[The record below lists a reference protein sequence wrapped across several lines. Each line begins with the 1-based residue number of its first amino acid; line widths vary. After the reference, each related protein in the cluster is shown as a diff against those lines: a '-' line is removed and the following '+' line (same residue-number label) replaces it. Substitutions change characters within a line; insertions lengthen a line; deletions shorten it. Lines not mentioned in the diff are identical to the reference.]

1 MINKNKILWKS
12 ETHPGFRT
20 RGGNLRDTKQQTNDR
35 MTDWAGRE
43 SRTTKLCCETNR
55 WLSCWLKP
63 SPIPFF
69 YVNEGVKQLC
79 DLWGSRGKQFDALF
93 LRCCCGFDAKSR
105 IQSKS
110 KGKLTVRHWRKV
122 VCSLLWIVLSN
133 TSNCLDETQD
143 VSKWLYVHGSTMR
156 MGGYLDNLFRETYE
170 APEEMH
176 HSILIGLAASGGLQG
191 RGGRVTPERPLWG
204 STEVKLMFTRY
215 GTRRSKAA
223 VRSNRSHIKMHQVL

>member
-69 YVNEGVKQLC
+69 YVNEGVTQLC

-93 LRCCCGFDAKSR
+93 LRCCRGFDAKSR

-143 VSKWLYVHGSTMR
+143 VSKWLYVHGSTCVWAVIWIIYSEKLTKLLKKCTTAFSLVLR
-156 MGGYLDNLFRETYE
+156 RVEDCRGEE
-170 APEEMH
+170 AEW
-176 HSILIGLAASGGLQG
+176 
-191 RGGRVTPERPLWG
+191 PLNDPC
-204 STEVKLMFTRY
+204 EDQQ
-215 GTRRSKAA
+215 RS
-223 VRSNRSHIKMHQVL
+223 S

>member
-1 MINKNKILWKS
+1 MNYQCTSASSPLEWSTKTRYCEKVRLTLDLGRGEETWETPSNKQMTEWLI
-12 ETHPGFRT
+12 GQ
-20 RGGNLRDTKQQTNDR
+20 GGRAEQQNSVVKQTD
-35 MTDWAGRE
+35 DWA
-43 SRTTKLCCETNR
+43 
-55 WLSCWLKP
+55 

-93 LRCCCGFDAKSR
+93 LRCCRGFDAKSR

-143 VSKWLYVHGSTMR
+143 VSKWLYVHGSTCVWAVIWIIYSEKLTKLLKKCTTAFSLVLR
-156 MGGYLDNLFRETYE
+156 RVEDCRGEE
-170 APEEMH
+170 AEW
-176 HSILIGLAASGGLQG
+176 
-191 RGGRVTPERPLWG
+191 PLNDPC
-204 STEVKLMFTRY
+204 EDQQ
-215 GTRRSKAA
+215 RS
-223 VRSNRSHIKMHQVL
+223 S